1 MGINSIISGLNVVS
15 AMRQRRDYKRKA
27 AVLYKVVVAQARSP
41 FFYERLGVPD
51 TLDGRYDMLVIHM
64 ALLLRRLSS
73 FAPGDRPTRKAPL
86 PRLAQYLFDLMEK
99 DLKHNIRRIGIQE
112 TAITRET
119 RKMLRAFYG
128 RAYSYEMGLREGT
141 PALVQALRE
150 NLYRNTEVSADQVAA
165 MAGYI
170 IRQEERLKVLPEDDF
185 LEGRQVFAAAETGE
199 DSASVTVVPPS
210 VAAESGVAS

>member
-1 MGINSIISGLNVVS
+1 MGIKSIISGLNVVS

-27 AVLYKVVVAQARSP
+27 AELYKVVVAQARSP

-99 DLKHNIRRIGIQE
+99 DLKHNIRHIGIQE

-141 PALVQALRE
+141 LAQALRE
-150 NLYRNTEVSADQVAA
+150 NLYRNIEASPDQVAA
-165 MAGYI
+165 MARYI
-170 IRQEERLKVLPEDDF
+170 IHQEERLKVLPEDDF
-185 LEGRQVFAAAETGE
+185 LDGHTVFAAPEATE
-199 DSASVTVVPPS
+199 DRASGIGLPPS
-210 VAAESGVAS
+210 VPAASGVAS